1 VTLRPSS
8 SRDIPGGFPDAGVA
22 GHHQESAWGRAEC
35 AEEQRACGTRRH
47 ALPLSRVLAVAYE
60 RNPAEALLDLMEG
73 ASNRESELREA
84 RRLSLTVRRRALR

>member
-1 VTLRPSS
+1 M
-8 SRDIPGGFPDAGVA
+8 
-22 GHHQESAWGRAEC
+22 
-35 AEEQRACGTRRH
+35 
-47 ALPLSRVLAVAYE
+47 AYE